1 MKDLRQV
8 TVIGL
13 GLLGASVTLAILRSL
28 PMVRVVGYTHRAS
41 TRRRARR
48 LAVASAVLD
57 DMTESVSNA
66 DLVVLATPICTFE
79 EIFGTIADALPTSSI
94 VTDVGSTKVLPHR
107 WASRRLP
114 KRVHYVGSH
123 PIAGSEQRGL
133 EFARS
138 DLFDQATCVLT
149 ATKKTNREA
158 VRILKRFW
166 SALGCSVKLM
176 SPAQHDRILANVS
189 HLPHVVAV
197 ALMNAIG
204 AGELNLAGTGL
215 VDTSR
220 VASGPANI
228 WADVLL
234 TNAGNTAGSIDRTIA
249 ELSRLRK
256 AIKNQDDRQIR
267 KLLEAARRK
276 REVLIDCRTARN
288 KPLP

>member
-1 MKDLRQV
+1 MKDLKQV

-28 PMVRVVGYTHRAS
+28 PTVRVVGYTHRVS

-57 DMTESVSNA
+57 DMTESVSNT

-79 EIFGTIADALPTSSI
+79 EIFGTIADALPTGSI

-107 WASRRLP
+107 WATRRLP

-149 ATKKTNREA
+149 ATKKTNRQA

>member
-1 MKDLRQV
+1 
-8 TVIGL
+8 
-13 GLLGASVTLAILRSL
+13 
-28 PMVRVVGYTHRAS
+28 MVRVVGYTHRAS

-79 EIFGTIADALPTSSI
+79 EIFGTIADALPTGSI

-107 WASRRLP
+107 WATRRLP

-149 ATKKTNREA
+149 ATKKTNRQA

>member
-28 PMVRVVGYTHRAS
+28 PTVRVIGYTHRTS

-48 LAVASAVLD
+48 LAVASEILD
-57 DMTESVSNA
+57 DMTDSVSSA

-79 EIFGTIADALPTSSI
+79 EIFGTIADALPTGSI

-107 WASRRLP
+107 WASRTLP

-123 PIAGSEQRGL
+123 PVAGSEQRGL

-138 DLFDQATCVLT
+138 DLFDQATCILT
-149 ATKKTNREA
+149 ATKKTNRKA

-166 SALGCSVKLM
+166 SALGCSVRLM

-189 HLPHVVAV
+189 HLPHVAAV
-197 ALMNAIG
+197 ALMNAVG
-204 AGELNLAGTGL
+204 SGELNLAGTGL

-234 TNAGNTAGSIDRTIA
+234 TNAGNTTRSIDRIIA

-256 AIKNQDDRQIR
+256 AIKNQDDKQIG

-276 REVLIDCRTARN
+276 REALIDRRTARN